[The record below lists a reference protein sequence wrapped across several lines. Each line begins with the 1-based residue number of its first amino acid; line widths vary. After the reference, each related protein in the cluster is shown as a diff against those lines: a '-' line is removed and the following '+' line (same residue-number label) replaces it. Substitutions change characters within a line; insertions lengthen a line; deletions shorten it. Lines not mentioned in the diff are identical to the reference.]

1 MDNRSSK
8 KPKRPR
14 DMAQLAKAIV
24 DEATGQAP
32 QEPEATPEPEPTPEE
47 RHAAAVTLGRRGGKK
62 GGPARAKKLTPEQR
76 KEIARKAALAR
87 WAPEG

>member
-1 MDNRSSK
+1 
-8 KPKRPR
+8 
-14 DMAQLAKAIV
+14 MAQLAKAIV